1 MPLVYE
7 NHPGKS
13 GEDAIGS
20 PGVAGGGSGQNP
32 ARWRPGSVGR
42 GGEDVKELT
51 HDRFVGLVGGEGWPA
66 GLIAAQPGGG
76 AASNGAGGVQ
86 GGGSS
91 TRKAQGGR
99 PLYRRRSPRQGPH
112 DEGLGACGSVRR
124 RRRSTPRYGLPG
136 DSGRGTSGCATS
148 CRVMASGRCVA
159 SGNAASGSAPALG
172 VRAGAR
178 TPREH
183 GARGRG
189 AVRCGSKRGC
199 VPMIDRF
206 FLKNFE

>member
-76 AASNGAGGVQ
+76 AALC
-86 GGGSS
+86 SS
-91 TRKAQGGR
+91 RR
-99 PLYRRRSPRQGPH
+99 PP
-112 DEGLGACGSVRR
+112 
-124 RRRSTPRYGLPG
+124 
-136 DSGRGTSGCATS
+136 
-148 CRVMASGRCVA
+148 M
-159 SGNAASGSAPALG
+159 APAEC
-172 VRAGAR
+172 RAGAARRARHRAVDPFIGDARHVRDR
-178 TPREH
+178 TTRGWARVAQYGVAGAARRDTASQATRGAEPR
-183 GARGRG
+183 GARPRV
-189 AVRCGSKRGC
+189 A
-199 VPMIDRF
+199 
-206 FLKNFE
+206 